1 MLLLSCFIELNVPRS
16 DLIIINHRH
25 IVESR
30 STFPCTAP
38 VTYEICMMFARNDY
52 IYVRD
57 LVINLYVLPLEL
69 SQQSFRHL
77 FLMSNRALEMPLYN
91 IIVEKLKMILY

>member
-1 MLLLSCFIELNVPRS
+1 MLLLSCFIELIVPRS
-16 DLIIINHRH
+16 DLIIINHRR

-38 VTYEICMMFARNDY
+38 VAYEICMMFARNNY

-77 FLMSNRALEMPLYN
+77 FLMSTRALEMPLYN
-91 IIVEKLKMILY
+91 ILSVTPNIN